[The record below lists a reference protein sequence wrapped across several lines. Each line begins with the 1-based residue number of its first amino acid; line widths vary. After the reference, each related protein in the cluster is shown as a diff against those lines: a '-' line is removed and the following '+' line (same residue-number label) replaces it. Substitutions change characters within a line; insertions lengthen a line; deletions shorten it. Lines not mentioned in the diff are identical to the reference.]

1 MDALRGI
8 FVDLP
13 DEVLVDILRH
23 KRNHRSGR
31 LAYGHKCGIERHICI
46 NLILL
51 HPFCPETL
59 AASSYIPVAHIV
71 HKILERSCDF
81 RNPVICQIVV
91 HFFYKRVQLE
101 RRYLSITGS
110 LSYSSLYSVASKL
123 SIFAYNTKNA

>member
-71 HKILERSCDF
+71 HKILERSCSF

-91 HFFYKRVQLE
+91 HFFYKRVQLGE
-101 RRYLSITGS
+101 QPLIHNRQFIVLQF
-110 LSYSSLYSVASKL
+110 
-123 SIFAYNTKNA
+123 IFCCIKIIYICI